1 MACMSDQTLRR
12 VIGIMATLL
21 VVVVAAGALLVLTR
35 GGSGRAGESPSG
47 NNAAAAS
54 ASAGPSSSAS
64 QTLTPTATPTG
75 NETPPAL
82 SSPSPSA
89 SPLPA
94 PLATLTFLNLKLDPT
109 GTPGAPSGAPG
120 AQARIVSFSSDGPG
134 TVSAKLASHTTP
146 GTTHMCLKVGA
157 KVIGCND
164 IASGTFIGKT
174 SQAHANW
181 QVTLQ
186 GTGIAAPIVDLT
198 VTFQSLAPAVK
209 IQHARFNGTA
219 FPDTNGIQARFT
231 ARDTGSAHL
240 VANWGGHPFPYEI
253 DLFDETSGTGNAT
266 LPNQGPSTS
275 TDQTLPV
282 VAGDWRLVLQNIEDG
297 FGTTD
302 LTATIGWP

>member
-1 MACMSDQTLRR
+1 MTDQTLRR
-12 VIGIMATLL
+12 VIGVMATLL
-21 VVVVAAGALLVLTR
+21 VVVIVAGALLVLTR
-35 GGSGRAGESPSG
+35 GGSGSPSASASPSG
-47 NNAAAAS
+47 AAAAS
-54 ASAGPSSSAS
+54 ASASPSAAASASLSPTASPAGSEAAAPSSSAS
-64 QTLTPTATPTG
+64 SG
-75 NETPPAL
+75 
-82 SSPSPSA
+82 PSA

-109 GTPGAPSGAPG
+109 GPPDAL
-120 AQARIVSFSSDGPG
+120 ARIISFSSDGAG
-134 TVSAKLASHTTP
+134 SVTAKLTSHTP
-146 GTTHMCLKVGA
+146 QGTTHMCLKVGS

-164 IASGTFIGKT
+164 IASGTFTGKT

-186 GTGIAAPIVDLT
+186 GSGIATPVVDLT

-209 IQHARFNGTA
+209 IEHARFDGTA

-231 ARDTGSAHL
+231 ARDAGSAHL
-240 VANWGGHPFPYEI
+240 VADWGGHPFSYEI
-253 DLFDETSGTGNAT
+253 DLFDETSGTGDAS
-266 LPNQGPSTS
+266 LANQGPSTN

-282 VAGDWRLVLQNIEDG
+282 TPGDWRLVLQNIEDG